1 MTESGACDWD
11 RLRAL
16 LPREKLDRIASI
28 QPPQRES
35 EAGVMEDILVHGNK
49 LVVECCRVPNVVK
62 GAHVG
67 QALAQH
73 WVRPSS
79 SMDPTI
85 FNLAPADIGN
95 LVEEEQQSFSPVTAM
110 PLLEEPE
117 VSFDPGGIG

>member
-1 MTESGACDWD
+1 MMTESGACDWD

-28 QPPQRES
+28 QPPQR
-35 EAGVMEDILVHGNK
+35 
-49 LVVECCRVPNVVK
+49 
-62 GAHVG
+62 
-67 QALAQH
+67 
-73 WVRPSS
+73 
-79 SMDPTI
+79 
-85 FNLAPADIGN
+85 DIGN